1 VWFLCLVAPD
11 YISSIF
17 SCELFIFVFMA
28 EPLNIMGIMTVS
40 RIIENVH
47 FLHGIAVE
55 DCIAVRMLMFLKV
68 FFESM
73 SVVGSLETEKIF
85 VAIHCHMQ

>member
-1 VWFLCLVAPD
+1 M
-11 YISSIF
+11 
-17 SCELFIFVFMA
+17 FVA
-28 EPLNIMGIMTVS
+28 EPLNLMGLMTVS
-40 RIIENVH
+40 IIIENVH

-55 DCIAVRMLMFLKV
+55 GCTVVRMFMFLKV

-73 SVVGSLETEKIF
+73 SVAGTAETEMFF